1 MNIRKVALTIAT
13 ASSVALAG
21 TAAASA
27 QDAPMSDNNAIGSIT
42 NEDTTPAGSDKAAGS
57 EQEDTTP
64 TGSDKPA
71 GSVQDEAPETG
82 EAKGS
87 DLLWRIGNALGAD
100 QALNADQIF
109 GSDVKPDAA
118 PWGPLLHVALIA
130 GVIGSIASVIIGIGN
145 YLKHEGIIR

>member
-1 MNIRKVALTIAT
+1 MNIRKVALAIAT

-42 NEDTTPAGSDKAAGS
+42 NEDTTPTGSDNLAGS
-57 EQEDTTP
+57 EQ
-64 TGSDKPA
+64 DK
-71 GSVQDEAPETG
+71 APETG

-145 YLKHEGIIR
+145 YLKHEGLIR